1 MPTVGRKSTIL
12 SIGLGNGL
20 TVSDAD
26 NQAANVDP
34 LESHNH
40 NDISSKNS
48 IVTEGGAFA
57 A

>member
-12 SIGLGNGL
+12 STGLGNGL
-20 TVSDAD
+20 TVSNAE
-26 NQAANVDP
+26 NQAENVDP
-34 LESHNH
+34 LESQNH
-40 NDISSKNS
+40 NDISSNNS